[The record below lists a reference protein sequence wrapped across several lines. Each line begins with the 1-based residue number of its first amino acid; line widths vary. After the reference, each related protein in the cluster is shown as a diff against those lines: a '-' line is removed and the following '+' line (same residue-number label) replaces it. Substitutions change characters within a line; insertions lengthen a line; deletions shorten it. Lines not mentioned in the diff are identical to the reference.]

1 MKSNLDVFRSM
12 GRSLSYGSDC
22 SGLDAPLFAL
32 KQIAQECKAWEGL
45 LLVSLEVV
53 EEFDPVR

>member
-45 LLVSLEVV
+45 LLVS
-53 EEFDPVR
+53 P